1 MMIHGIFRGITAKAG
16 RGLIQWIHTLMR
28 DSGLWSCHPIHQTP
42 VTATTTANDHIHG
55 DLSPTIKLRQFKY
68 LLRFIAILLG
78 SIQLFTGDWTG
89 TEWEWTPPDHNNII

>member
-1 MMIHGIFRGITAKAG
+1 M
-16 RGLIQWIHTLMR
+16 
-28 DSGLWSCHPIHQTP
+28 DSHFDERLWTVVMPSHPP
-42 VTATTTANDHIHG
+42 DTANDHIHG

-89 TEWEWTPPDHNNII
+89 TGMGMDTPRPQQYNIIISTKAQEDEINSIRLLMMGWPS